1 MQFTVNDQ
9 SCEAYL
15 DVRRCL
21 LDFLRDH
28 LQLAGTK
35 KGRSWQILGRLQ
47 TQLAVAAELV
57 KPLPRYLFAG
67 FRSVSK
73 DEPCVSKDRACF
85 RPERSSTLVQDI

>member
-15 DVRRCL
+15 NVRRSL

-35 KGRSWQILGRLQ
+35 KGRSWQILARLQ
-47 TQLAVAAELV
+47 PNWLLR
-57 KPLPRYLFAG
+57 LSSSNLF
-67 FRSVSK
+67 RDISL
-73 DEPCVSKDRACF
+73 RASDQF
-85 RPERSSTLVQDI
+85 QKTNRA